1 MVLPIDGLSNRQY
14 HASTNEG
21 KDGNQHPADT
31 VRRTDMKALTFIV
44 LLAMTAS
51 AFAQTRTCHQ
61 TCNRIGAQTYCTQ
74 TCN

>member
-1 MVLPIDGLSNRQY
+1 
-14 HASTNEG
+14 
-21 KDGNQHPADT
+21 
-31 VRRTDMKALTFIV
+31 MKALTFIV